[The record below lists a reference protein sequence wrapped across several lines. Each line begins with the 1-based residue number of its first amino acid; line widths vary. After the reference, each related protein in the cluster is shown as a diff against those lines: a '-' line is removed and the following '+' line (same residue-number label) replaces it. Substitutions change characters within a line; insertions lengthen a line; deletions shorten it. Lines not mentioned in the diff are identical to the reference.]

1 MQIDKRMCEWKN
13 YEDSIRLDRIVAM
26 SLVFFGPPCII
37 PKNGHLG
44 GGLKFIVC
52 SDYWLRCIQLV
63 IKCQLVSYLEDWWL
77 WRFSKPKGRFSKPKV
92 VDIWY
97 LKAYSRASQRWDW
110 PTPSLLSPVACSMM
124 ESCRVDDTSPER
136 AVTGLS
142 PGWVD
147 PDVDWLYIS
156 INRPQP
162 AGTRA
167 STRSPITGRSE
178 RRRNDPMVIL
188 FKVRTCHMPE

>member
-1 MQIDKRMCEWKN
+1 MGIWE
-13 YEDSIRLDRIVAM
+13 
-26 SLVFFGPPCII
+26 
-37 PKNGHLG
+37 
-44 GGLKFIVC
+44 GGLNLLYAVIT
-52 SDYWLRCIQLV
+52 DYD
-63 IKCQLVSYLEDWWL
+63 VSSLLSSANWCLTWKTGEL
-77 WRFSKPKGRFSKPKV
+77 WRFSKPKV

-124 ESCRVDDTSPER
+124 ECCRVDDTSPER

-162 AGTRA
+162 TGTRA
-167 STRSPITGRSE
+167 STRSLPITGRSE